1 MTENQTA
8 NDRVDVQPSEVAVK
22 ATSKKSLQSRLL
34 VGLLTISLGSLFV
47 ASYFAGQAGALREQV
62 KTSQSQFEQA
72 IANNP
77 FHAPIKSVNA
87 SAALSKEKFSMA
99 TGFLSDRAEGLF
111 VLDHNSGLL
120 QCSVIYPRMQKFLGL
135 FTVNVHDTLGQ
146 SKGGEFMMMTGM
158 VDVPSSNNNP
168 VGSSV
173 VYVMNTS
180 TGMYACYYIPFSR
193 TMMNSNAP
201 QQGALVLLS
210 TGSADPVVNRDN
222 LR

>member
-1 MTENQTA
+1 
-8 NDRVDVQPSEVAVK
+8 
-22 ATSKKSLQSRLL
+22 
-34 VGLLTISLGSLFV
+34 
-47 ASYFAGQAGALREQV
+47 
-62 KTSQSQFEQA
+62 
-72 IANNP
+72 
-77 FHAPIKSVNA
+77 
-87 SAALSKEKFSMA
+87 
-99 TGFLSDRAEGLF
+99 
-111 VLDHNSGLL
+111 
-120 QCSVIYPRMQKFLGL
+120 MQKFLGL

-210 TGSADPVVNRDN
+210 TGSADPIVNRDN